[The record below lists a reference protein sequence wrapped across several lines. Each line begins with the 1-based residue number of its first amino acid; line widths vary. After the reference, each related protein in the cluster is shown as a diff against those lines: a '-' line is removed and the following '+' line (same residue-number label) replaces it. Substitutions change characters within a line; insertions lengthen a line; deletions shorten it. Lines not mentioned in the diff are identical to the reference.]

1 MPISTDQIDDMS
13 QLFKALSDPTRIRI
27 INILMDGE
35 RNVQQITEQVGMTQ
49 SAVSH
54 QLGLMR
60 AIHLVR
66 SRRDGRQIFY
76 SLDDQHVVDL
86 FQRSLAHVRHLT
98 EKETE
103 HILE

>member
-66 SRRDGRQIFY
+66 SRRDGR
-76 SLDDQHVVDL
+76 
-86 FQRSLAHVRHLT
+86 
-98 EKETE
+98 
-103 HILE
+103 